1 MRASPLVLGGRQRDT
16 MQHPLTGAT
25 CVALPNVGMCP
36 QLSCALTFMYL
47 QQVRRA
53 SSLGG
58 CFPGLGGL
66 VPASRGCALVPWM
79 GLGRRILRLDGRG
92 GSETLVLRGARALC
106 AQLFLQLS
114 GYFERLILSLGTGSL
129 KLQTAFSLLESFP
142 CQCVR

>member
-1 MRASPLVLGGRQRDT
+1 MRASPLVLGGRQRDR

-53 SSLGG
+53 ASRVSADW
-58 CFPGLGGL
+58 
-66 VPASRGCALVPWM
+66 VPASLGCALVPWM

-114 GYFERLILSLGTGSL
+114 GYFERLILSPGTGSL